1 MRKRFY
7 AITILS
13 FLFLQIMLPLPTAAA
28 GTVEWQLRWQDNGV
42 LQEEIHISG
51 QNPALADNNW
61 NVSQEGDRLTLRREV
76 GNWASYEKMGDKLPL
91 RVQTKNYF
99 VFKKVEIRTVSETAS
114 GLFQTIDDAE
124 QINLGITVPGFI
136 VGGSG
141 QKIDESSARWMVNHS
156 ELSHDQILISVITAN
171 GLLLG
176 IVILMVGLLFVA
188 GIFIRYLR
196 KANRII
202 EEEYALTKIKKDPFE
217 GE

>member
-13 FLFLQIMLPLPTAAA
+13 FLLLQIMLPLPTAAA
-28 GTVEWQLRWQDNGV
+28 DTVEWQLRWQDNGV

-51 QNPALADNNW
+51 PNPTLADNNW
-61 NVSQEGDRLTLRREV
+61 NVSQEGDRFTLRREV
-76 GNWASYEKMGDKLPL
+76 EDWASYEKMRDKLPL
-91 RVQTKNYF
+91 QVQIKDYF
-99 VFKKVEIRTVSETAS
+99 VFKKVEIKSASETSS
-114 GLFQTIDDAE
+114 GLFQTIDDAD

-136 VGGSG
+136 ISGSG

-156 ELSHDQILISVITAN
+156 ELSHDQRLMIVITVN

-202 EEEYALTKIKKDPFE
+202 EEEYSLTKIKKDPLE
-217 GE
+217 RE